1 MARTHRFSFAGVI
14 SALITV
20 LVVTFGAA
28 APASARTAT
37 AERKQRDQA
46 RAKQAELARKID
58 ALKASD
64 DDLDHAVQT
73 LESQA
78 LTQQARVASARQA
91 VAAAESQRQVAE
103 QRLQQTQTD
112 MSATRAS
119 LVARAIE
126 AYVQPQQAADS
137 MQLVVSGA
145 VDLAEMSRRAALLN
159 ELAGRD
165 QEALDHF
172 HGLQVDLGHEQDIAR
187 QAKALADHR
196 RQLEDQ
202 SLTQLR
208 QAASAKQKVQ
218 DAIEARIKDYQDE
231 ADAVAKQES
240 TLSSLIRSKETVT
253 VAPSSGGGS
262 GGGGGGVVSGAVS
275 ASGLMWPVSG
285 PLTSGFG
292 YRWGRLHAGIDIAVG
307 IGTPIHAAKGGV
319 VIFSG
324 VMSGYG
330 NVVVIDHGGGF
341 STLYAHQSR
350 TAASEGESVSQGQV
364 IGYSGNTGHSTGP
377 HVHFETRIGGNPQ
390 NPRPYLP

>member
-1 MARTHRFSFAGVI
+1 MARTHRFSFAGPLC
-14 SALITV
+14 ALATV
-20 LVVTFGAA
+20 LVVTFA
-28 APASARTAT
+28 APAPAGARTAT
-37 AERKQRDQA
+37 AERRQRDQA

-64 DDLDHAVQT
+64 DDLERAVQA
-73 LESQA
+73 LESQVQA
-78 LTQQARVASARQA
+78 QQARVASARQA

-103 QRLQQTQTD
+103 QRLQQTQAD
-112 MSATRAS
+112 MAATRSS

-126 AYVQPQQAADS
+126 AYVQPQQSATS
-137 MQLVVSGA
+137 EQLVVSGD
-145 VDLAEMSRRAALLN
+145 VDLGEMSRRAALLN

-172 HGLQVDLGHEQDIAR
+172 HGLQVDLGHDQDIAR

-208 QAASAKQKVQ
+208 QAASAKQSVQ

-240 TLSSLIRSKETVT
+240 SLSSLIRSKETVT
-253 VAPSSGGGS
+253 VAPSSGDQGGS
-262 GGGGGGVVSGAVS
+262 GGGGVVSGQVS

-307 IGTPIHAAKGGV
+307 IGTPIHAARSGV

-330 NVVVIDHGGGF
+330 NVVVIDHGGGL